1 VLLNTS
7 QRISQRGS
15 LRAISGYLRI
25 MASPEES
32 LSELLYLSFFL
43 FCAEVPT
50 FRLCALTCLTFRRGA
65 YQTECFCL
73 KRWSSFWTYPWKVC
87 VCEEGAREQERGS
100 KRERMC
106 QCVKESADYLLMYT
120 CIDTSRVQISICPG
134 RSAQAYCRTLD
145 FKCVVDM
152 CLCIFFFQMHFD
164 SVHVCVLLFVR
175 MWANGR
181 HQKEV
186 GKGRRNRPP
195 R

>member
-1 VLLNTS
+1 VRSLVLHSGGEPTKPNAFVS
-7 QRISQRGS
+7 NV
-15 LRAISGYLRI
+15 RAHYG
-25 MASPEES
+25 
-32 LSELLYLSFFL
+32 
-43 FCAEVPT
+43 PT
-50 FRLCALTCLTFRRGA
+50 HGRC
-65 YQTECFCL
+65 
-73 KRWSSFWTYPWKVC
+73 VC
-87 VCEEGAREQERGS
+87 VHKERERKSEGARERSEGAREQERGS

-152 CLCIFFFQMHFD
+152 CLCIFFFQMHSD
-164 SVHVCVLLFVR
+164 SVLVCVLLFVR